1 MDHPIQSAQMSVDA
15 FKKIVRDGV
24 QAACKNQGWNENKE
38 NERGYAFQK
47 WVGQL
52 VIQREGL
59 DANVDDGMFLSGDL
73 MIDVALEDA
82 DRKLLY
88 LIQTKYPSLA
98 QSPPISEDEV
108 VAFLDR
114 HSVLY
119 DHPDW
124 VREHANDQLLEF
136 VGDYRQKLKDGWGVY
151 FYFVS
156 TGRASPRITDLVNE
170 KHSSI
175 RRALSNVSFQLLDIS
190 GLKELYIQAQTL
202 EQSIPEETR
211 FLLRKD
217 SWILKEAPHEA
228 LLTIVK
234 GNTLA
239 ALYKKERERI
249 FAYNIRSY
257 LGRNQLNKDIIETA
271 INKPED
277 FYYFNNG
284 VSAIC
289 TSFEINKKTN
299 EFVAENFQIINGAQ
313 TVGALASTPQLKT
326 DVEVLLR
333 VTKAGSVKTEKGF
346 NADIIRYNNTQNVVK
361 LSDFRANDQIH
372 LWLEKKFAELRA
384 RGAIDQ
390 KLAYERKRSFKRYPG
405 TYVIALEELAKIRF
419 AFLFEPTRCVGDP
432 KSLWTY
438 SQDGGVYEQAL
449 GINGEL
455 PTFWPQEVFDETLL
469 ALITY
474 KRIEELIDERV
485 KKDRKFLWLR
495 RLRYFALALAAEHL
509 KITNQNGA
517 ELMESRAT
525 FVKWFD
531 TFWKECS
538 RALVDAYQQAFDVD
552 KTTVFALAR
561 SDQRWATTRSKFA
574 TLLEMAL

>member
-1 MDHPIQSAQMSVDA
+1 MDSTTQLSVDA
-15 FKKIVRDGV
+15 FKRLVREGV
-24 QAACKNQGWNENKE
+24 NDTAKAQGWNEAKD

-47 WVGQL
+47 WTGEL
-52 VIQREGL
+52 LIRREGL
-59 DANVDDGMFLSGDL
+59 DANIDDGMFLSGDL
-73 MIDVALEDA
+73 MIDLALEDA

-98 QSPPISEDEV
+98 QSPPIPEEDV
-108 VAFLDR
+108 ISFLDR

-124 VREHANDQLLEF
+124 VRAHANDQLFEY
-136 VGDYRQKLKDGWGVY
+136 VGDYAQKLKDGWGIY

-156 TGRASPRITDLVNE
+156 TGRASPKNVELVNE
-170 KHSSI
+170 KHAHV
-175 RRALSNVSFQLLDIS
+175 RRSFPNVNFQLLDLT

-211 FLLRKD
+211 FFLRKN
-217 SWILKEAPHEA
+217 SWISKSDPHEA
-228 LLTIVK
+228 LLTIVR

-271 INKPED
+271 MKRPDE

-289 TSFEINKKTN
+289 TSFEINEKTN

-313 TVGALASTPQLKT
+313 TVGALSTVPQLSA

-361 LSDFRANDQIH
+361 LSDFRSNDQIY
-372 LWLEKKFAELRA
+372 LWLEKKLAEQRP
-384 RGAIDQ
+384 RGAQDQ
-390 KLAYERKRSFKRYPG
+390 RFAYERKRSFKRHPG
-405 TYVIALEELAKIRF
+405 TYVITLEEVAKLRF

-432 KSLWTY
+432 KSLWTH
-438 SQDGGVYEQAL
+438 SQDGGVYEQAF
-449 GINGEL
+449 GINGEI
-455 PTFWPQEVFDETLL
+455 PTFWPQDVYEELL
-469 ALITY
+469 FVLITY
-474 KRIEELIDERV
+474 KRIEELINERV
-485 KKDRKFLWLR
+485 KRDRKFLWLR
-495 RLRYFALALAAEHL
+495 RLRYFAIALAAEHIL
-509 KITNQNGA
+509 SN
-517 ELMESRAT
+517 S
-525 FVKWFD
+525 
-531 TFWKECS
+531 
-538 RALVDAYQQAFDVD
+538 
-552 KTTVFALAR
+552 
-561 SDQRWATTRSKFA
+561 
-574 TLLEMAL
+574 

>member
-1 MDHPIQSAQMSVDA
+1 MDSTTQLSVDA
-15 FKKIVRDGV
+15 FKRLVREGV
-24 QAACKNQGWNENKE
+24 NDTAKAQGWNEAKD

-47 WVGQL
+47 WTGEL
-52 VIQREGL
+52 LIRREGL
-59 DANVDDGMFLSGDL
+59 DANIDDGMFLSGDL
-73 MIDVALEDA
+73 MIDLALEDA

-98 QSPPISEDEV
+98 QSPPIPEEDV
-108 VAFLDR
+108 ISFLDR

-124 VREHANDQLLEF
+124 VRAHANDQLFEY
-136 VGDYRQKLKDGWGVY
+136 VGDYAQKLKDGWGIY

-156 TGRASPRITDLVNE
+156 TGRASPKNVELVNE
-170 KHSSI
+170 KHAHV
-175 RRALSNVSFQLLDIS
+175 RRSFPNVNFQLLDLT

-211 FLLRKD
+211 FFLRKN
-217 SWILKEAPHEA
+217 SWISKSDPHEA
-228 LLTIVK
+228 LLTIVR

-271 INKPED
+271 MKRPDE

-289 TSFEINKKTN
+289 TSFEINEKTN

-313 TVGALASTPQLKT
+313 TVGALSTVPQLSA

-361 LSDFRANDQIH
+361 LSDFRSNDQFIYGWKRNWQNSGLGVH
-372 LWLEKKFAELRA
+372 RIKDLHTNGKDRSSDIPARMSLLWKRLRSCA
-384 RGAIDQ
+384 LHFSSNLRD
-390 KLAYERKRSFKRYPG
+390 
-405 TYVIALEELAKIRF
+405 ALEIPNPYGRIPRTVACMSKR
-419 AFLFEPTRCVGDP
+419 
-432 KSLWTY
+432 
-438 SQDGGVYEQAL
+438 
-449 GINGEL
+449 
-455 PTFWPQEVFDETLL
+455 L
-469 ALITY
+469 ALMARY
-474 KRIEELIDERV
+474 RHFG
-485 KKDRKFLWLR
+485 RKTCT
-495 RLRYFALALAAEHL
+495 
-509 KITNQNGA
+509 K
-517 ELMESRAT
+517 SC
-525 FVKWFD
+525 
-531 TFWKECS
+531 CS
-538 RALVDAYQQAFDVD
+538 F
-552 KTTVFALAR
+552 
-561 SDQRWATTRSKFA
+561 
-574 TLLEMAL
+574 